1 MWEFPRLGTTEPV
14 PDHSWLSRT
23 RSRLPPE
30 MHEAIF
36 ARVLQHSTDHG
47 LITGGGSEP
56 MPRVLGGF
64 LAAVPAEPDRCRWP
78 RWRPTRRCAPSSR
91 RTSHPACQGDTTT
104 LPVMLLTTAADTLT
118 SILTVATGTE
128 AAMLVVSLEPD
139 LHRTAEPRVRR
150 RTAGVE
156 QPCYRCLAIG
166 QVTFAQYSA
175 TEGGRHGNTNADARG

>member
-1 MWEFPRLGTTEPV
+1 
-14 PDHSWLSRT
+14 
-23 RSRLPPE
+23 
-30 MHEAIF
+30 
-36 ARVLQHSTDHG
+36 
-47 LITGGGSEP
+47 
-56 MPRVLGGF
+56 
-64 LAAVPAEPDRCRWP
+64 
-78 RWRPTRRCAPSSR
+78 
-91 RTSHPACQGDTTT
+91 
-104 LPVMLLTTAADTLT
+104 MLLTTAADTLT

-175 TEGGRHGNTNADARG
+175 TESLSEKELSGISLLWCLSRV